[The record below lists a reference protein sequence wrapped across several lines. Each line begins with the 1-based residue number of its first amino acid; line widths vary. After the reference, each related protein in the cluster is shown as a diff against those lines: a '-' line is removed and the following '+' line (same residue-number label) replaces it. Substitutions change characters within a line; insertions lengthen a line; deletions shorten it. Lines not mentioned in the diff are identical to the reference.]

1 MMVPVDTGWGTSM
14 TRHHAR
20 APRTLSRRRWTPYLA
35 VAAGLCLATM
45 LSPGLHAQPAAPAV
59 PADLKVPAGHTLF
72 LRASATG
79 TQNYVC
85 LPTDSGFGWVFFGPQ
100 ATLFRSKTQI
110 ITHFLSPN
118 PDEEGLPRATWQ
130 HSRDTSRV
138 WGNAVASSS
147 DPAFVRP
154 GAIPW
159 LLLEVVGADP
169 GPARGTRLTGTV
181 YIQRIRTSGGVAPAT
196 GCDDQAPNVGAKALV
211 PYEADYL
218 FYKRT
223 RPR

>member
-1 MMVPVDTGWGTSM
+1 M
-14 TRHHAR
+14 TRHQAR
-20 APRTLSRRRWTPYLA
+20 TSRTLARRRRTPYLA
-35 VAAGLCLATM
+35 VVAGLCLAM
-45 LSPGLHAQPAAPAV
+45 LSPGLHAQPAV
-59 PADLKVPAGHTLF
+59 PADLRVPTGHTLF
-72 LRASATG
+72 LRTSATG

-85 LPTDSGFGWVFFGPQ
+85 LPTASGFGWAFFGPQ
-100 ATLFRSKTQI
+100 ATLFRSGTQI

-118 PDEEGLPRATWQ
+118 PDEGGLPRATWQ

-138 WGNAVASSS
+138 WANAVASSS
-147 DPAFVRP
+147 DPRFVRP

-169 GPARGTRLTGTV
+169 GPAGGTRLTKTS

-196 GCDDQAPNVGAKALV
+196 GCDEALNVGARALV
-211 PYEADYL
+211 SYRTDYL
-218 FYKRT
+218 FYKPT